1 MTIRQK
7 NILSFAIFFSAI
19 FLNATMAK
27 IQLNILKQTDKIH
40 HIAHTLKTTLSE
52 CRKHEKNILLFGPYK
67 KATLL
72 GIVEKTYLAKFN
84 DNLDVLEKAA
94 KQGAKISKKR
104 NFPIYQ

>member
-27 IQLNILKQTDKIH
+27 IQLNILKQTDKKH
-40 HIAHTLKTTLSE
+40 HLVQTLKTTLSE

-67 KATLL
+67 RATLL